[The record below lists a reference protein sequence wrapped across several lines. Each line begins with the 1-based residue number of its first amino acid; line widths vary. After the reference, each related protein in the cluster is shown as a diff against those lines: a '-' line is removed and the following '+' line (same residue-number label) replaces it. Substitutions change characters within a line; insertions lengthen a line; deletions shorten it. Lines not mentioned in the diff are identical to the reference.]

1 MKRQTA
7 MAVRNANLEPHPPK
21 GTAHAVLSEGT
32 ATLSLFW
39 SVFWKVTAVTTAL
52 FVLLFFARVELAG
65 PFLDVAFGMAAV
77 LGYFVFYASWVGLAA
92 GTFAIAWRWCGAW
105 IIVPI
110 VGAVLGAVAAVGL
123 VFEVLRGMDL
133 RGAGVHGGGD
143 IVAFLLLGILVVAAV
158 IGAIAGGILSGLP
171 AVIVALTNRRRR
183 RATDAVAKSRSVPYD
198 TTNTPSNQS
207 LNPTGNRP
215 AS

>member
-1 MKRQTA
+1 
-7 MAVRNANLEPHPPK
+7 MAV
-21 GTAHAVLSEGT
+21 
-32 ATLSLFW
+32 
-39 SVFWKVTAVTTAL
+39 
-52 FVLLFFARVELAG
+52 
-65 PFLDVAFGMAAV
+65 V

-110 VGAVLGAVAAVGL
+110 VGALLGAVAAVGL
-123 VFEVLRGMDL
+123 AFVILRGMDL
-133 RGAGVHGGGD
+133 RGAGVHGGGE

-158 IGAIAGGILSGLP
+158 IGAIAGGILSGVP
-171 AVIVALTNRRRR
+171 AVIVALTIRRRR

-198 TTNTPSNQS
+198 TTHTPSNQS

>member
-1 MKRQTA
+1 MASTLVRRQTA
-7 MAVRNANLEPHPPK
+7 VVVRNANVDPYSPK
-21 GTAHAVLSEGT
+21 GTAQTVLREGR

-52 FVLLFFARVELAG
+52 FVLLFFSLRHDELAE
-65 PFLDVAFGMAAV
+65 PFLDVAFFVAVV
-77 LGYFVFYASWVGLAA
+77 LGYCVFYASWVGLAA

-123 VFEVLRGMDL
+123 AFVILRGMDL

-143 IVAFLLLGILVVAAV
+143 IAAFLLLGFLAVVAV
-158 IGAIAGGILSGLP
+158 IGAIAGGILAGVP
-171 AVIVALTNRRRR
+171 AVIVALTIRRRR
-183 RATDAVAKSRSVPYD
+183 RASDDVDKPSVPI
-198 TTNTPSNQS
+198 
-207 LNPTGNRP
+207 
-215 AS
+215 